1 MEQPANFGDKG
12 GLHGMGID
20 TVAEILQIGP
30 EAFYRNPP
38 GGIVAHQNAYIH
50 LVCHA
55 LGAETL
61 KILTD
66 GCV

>member
-1 MEQPANFGDKG
+1 
-12 GLHGMGID
+12 MGID